1 MYNAKHLTPTMAAI
15 LLSLSAA
22 LSSCVNEAYNVE
34 NIDTEI
40 TVAQDGLALPLGSTK
55 KIQVSELVSKLG
67 TDMISVLDGSYA
79 IRQNGELN
87 LTDELPDLSGMLKID
102 DIKYNEAVS
111 FKIEGLGTDDIS
123 TAPLDYTDEISVGS
137 ISEPD
142 IQVPSIQQNRN
153 INMQLAEYA
162 GKIKGIQ
169 LGQNLTQTDI
179 TTNVAVNLPTI
190 PSAVTGEVNLDDFVT
205 IDQTISELTQNMTV
219 SMNSPSEDVSKVY
232 DIKLQNSSKLLITM
246 TVSGHEFI
254 SSGEIATDLDIDLGE
269 IFSLKDVAG
278 STISMSE
285 VLTKENL
292 TATKLTATKEVA
304 ISGLNIKASDWNA
317 GHLSRVNTIR
327 VNGGIKVRNAK
338 TTAALVNSYQG
349 RGLTVNISVSFANM
363 AVESALLDLNEIS
376 VSENIEVPVSLGDGF
391 TLPEGVNA
399 IKNVK
404 FTDNSSLALAL
415 GLKNVNDPNIKVNV
429 NNLEMSFPLAMSVE
443 GPVQFAGIDL
453 KSGFRH
459 NFLIGGITLPAP
471 QNGAVKWDDEIVIA
485 ADVTVGGT
493 GIDSA
498 KLPVSAD
505 KDCQITASAV
515 SNLSIAD
522 WTASIEDI
530 NMNIT
535 GIGQEFS
542 QDIAGSL
549 AEYGTFTVTPQG
561 TPKFRMVI
569 GMPQTGL
576 NIVPGNE
583 GVKISFPDFI
593 RFKNVPSIYNYDTE
607 SNSIKFTSSVPENI
621 SLEIGKLVIAPQK
634 KADGSGYE
642 VKGSF
647 SVEGGVKVK
656 GGEISKADLAGLNGS
671 KLAITASVPAITAGR
686 VAIDEFKM
694 EMEKDL
700 DITIIQA
707 GSLPAEIVGIEEA
720 TLDDAELSLGLKL
733 TGIPDL
739 GYNKEIGLDVALTLP
754 EVLVLDRVKDNVLTI
769 KGTLDKY
776 GTIAIDPLTIKGI
789 NLKGKDISKGVVDKI
804 GVNAKIS
811 VDNPDINLSTLNAD
825 ITANVTAK
833 LTGLEFSK
841 VSGNVKYT
849 INESTQTVSLKDVP
863 DILKGDNVN
872 LDLYNPY
879 VLINANTNIGIPID
893 AKLSIVPVRGGV
905 EYADEAVELELNI
918 EGAESAQNA
927 QDLKY
932 YIAVK
937 DEGRPAEYK
946 FIGVPGIK
954 NLLAKIPDELKIKVN
969 AATNSKKLS
978 TIESSADYVFDIN
991 YDFVCPIAFDENLHL
1006 EFETNVTGVNE
1017 TISKV
1022 IKGATVQLGGSI
1034 ENTLP
1039 VQLQLDVR
1047 ALDAEGKELPLE
1059 TPAVQT
1065 ISCCNADG
1073 SPSKSDLNLT
1083 LKMAKGASAAAIDQ
1097 FRLIFTVTS
1106 GNVTGIA
1113 LKEDAYVQAV
1123 LKLRLPEGV
1132 TVDIKDFQN

>member
-87 LTDELPDLSGMLKID
+87 LTDELPDLSEMLTLD
-102 DIKYNEAVS
+102 DIKYTEAVS
-111 FKIEGLGTDDIS
+111 FKIEGLGSDDIS

-219 SMNSPSEDVSKVY
+219 SMDSPSEDVSKVY
-232 DIKLQNSSKLLITM
+232 DIKLQNSSKLLIT
-246 TVSGHEFI
+246 TSISGDEFI
-254 SSGEIATDLDIDLGE
+254 SSGDIVTDLKIDLGDLFSIKGATGSE
-269 IFSLKDVAG
+269 IS
-278 STISMSE
+278 ISQ
-285 VLTKENL
+285 VLTKGNL
-292 TATKLTATKEVA
+292 NATKEVA

-317 GHLSRVNTIR
+317 GHLSRVNTIK
-327 VNGGIKVRNAK
+327 VNGSIKVQNAK
-338 TTAALVNSYQG
+338 TTANLVNSYQG
-349 RGLTVNISVSFANM
+349 NGLTVNIAVSFAGM
-363 AVESALLDLNEIS
+363 AVESALMDLNEIS

-404 FTDNSSLALAL
+404 FTDNSALSLSL

-429 NNLEMSFPLAMSVE
+429 NNLEMSFPSAMSVE

-453 KSGFRH
+453 KSGFSQK
-459 NFLIGGITLPAP
+459 FMIGGISLPAP
-471 QNGAVKWDDEIVIA
+471 QNGAVKWDDKIVIA
-485 ADVTVGGT
+485 ADVKVGGT

-522 WTASIEDI
+522 WTASIDDM
-530 NMNIT
+530 NMAFT

-542 QDIAGSL
+542 QDIDGSL

-576 NIVPGNE
+576 DIVPGNE

-647 SVEGGVKVK
+647 SVEGGVMVK
-656 GGEISKADLAGLNGS
+656 GGDISKADLAGLNGS

-720 TLDDAELSLGLKL
+720 TLDDAELGLGLKL

-754 EVLVLDRVKDNVLTI
+754 EVLVLGADDRVKDNVLTI

-776 GTIAIDPLTIKGI
+776 GTIAIAPLTIKGI
-789 NLKGKDISKGVVDKI
+789 NLKGKDITKGVVDKI

-893 AKLSIVPVRGGV
+893 AKLSIVPVREGV
-905 EYADEAVELELNI
+905 EYAKEAVELELNI
-918 EGAESAQNA
+918 EGAESAQKA

-937 DEGRPAEYK
+937 DEGRPADYK

-969 AATNSKKLS
+969 AATNSSKLS
-978 TIESSADYVFDIN
+978 TIESSAKYVFDIN
-991 YDFVCPIAFDENLHL
+991 YDFVCPIAFDDKLHL

-1039 VQLQLDVR
+1039 VQLQLDIR

>member
-87 LTDELPDLSGMLKID
+87 LTDELPDLSEMLTLD
-102 DIKYNEAVS
+102 DIKYTEAVS
-111 FKIEGLGTDDIS
+111 FKIEGLGSDDIS

-142 IQVPSIQQNRN
+142 IQVPSIQENRN

-232 DIKLQNSSKLLITM
+232 DIKLQNSSKLLIT
-246 TVSGHEFI
+246 TSISGDEFI
-254 SSGEIATDLDIDLGE
+254 SSGDIVTDLKIDLGE
-269 IFSLKDVAG
+269 LFSIKGATG
-278 STISMSE
+278 SEISISQ
-285 VLTKENL
+285 VLTKGNL
-292 TATKLTATKEVA
+292 KATKE
-304 ISGLNIKASDWNA
+304 IDITGLNIKASDWNA
-317 GHLSRVNTIR
+317 GHLSRVNTIK
-327 VNGGIKVRNAK
+327 VNGSIKVQNAK

-349 RGLTVNISVSFANM
+349 SGLTVNIAVSFDGM
-363 AVESALLDLNEIS
+363 KVESALMDLNEIS
-376 VSENIEVPVSLGDGF
+376 VSENIEVPVSLGNGF

-404 FTDNSSLALAL
+404 FTDNSALSLSL

-429 NNLEMSFPLAMSVE
+429 NNLEMSFPSAMSVE

-453 KSGFRH
+453 KSGFSQK
-459 NFLIGGITLPAP
+459 FMIGGISLPAP
-471 QNGAVKWDDEIVIA
+471 QNGAVKWDDKIVIA
-485 ADVTVGGT
+485 ADVKVGGT
-493 GIDSA
+493 GINSA
-498 KLPVSAD
+498 NLPVSAD

-515 SNLSIAD
+515 SDMNIAD
-522 WTASIEDI
+522 WTANIDDM
-530 NMNIT
+530 NMAFT

-542 QDIAGSL
+542 QDIDGSL

-569 GMPQTGL
+569 GMPETGL
-576 NIVPGNE
+576 DIVPGNE

-647 SVEGGVKVK
+647 SVEGGVMVK
-656 GGEISKADLAGLNGS
+656 GGDISKADLASLNGS

-754 EVLVLDRVKDNVLTI
+754 EVLVLGADDRVKDNVLTI

-833 LTGLEFSK
+833 LTGLQFSK

-849 INESTQTVSLKDVP
+849 INESTQTVSLQDVP
-863 DILKGDNVN
+863 DILKGDNVI
-872 LDLYNPY
+872 DLYNPY
-879 VLINANTNIGIPID
+879 VLITANTNIGIPID

-905 EYADEAVELELNI
+905 EYTKEAVELELNI
-918 EGAESAQNA
+918 EGAESAQEA
-927 QDLKY
+927 QELKY
-932 YIAVK
+932 FIAVK
-937 DEGRPAEYK
+937 DEGCPAYYK

-969 AATNSKKLS
+969 AATNSSKLS